1 MEKQIF
7 CKDLTNIKD
16 LKTCDIEYIFNITEE
31 MLKNLEEAKILNLC
45 SGKILATLFYEPST
59 RTRLSFESAM
69 IRLGGSVIGFS
80 GAESSSV
87 SKGES
92 LADTIRTVA
101 NYSDIIVIRHSSEG
115 AARIAAEY
123 SKIPVINAGDGGHQH
138 PTQTLLDLFTIK
150 KKKGRINGLN
160 VMLAGDLKFGRT
172 THSLALAL
180 ARYGVNLYF
189 SSPPGLEM
197 PDYII
202 RTLTEDYGIN
212 ILINHDIRE
221 QISEMDVI
229 YMTRVQRERLV
240 EAEYLKYRG
249 SYILTAE
256 ILNEVKSDAIIMHP
270 LPRVDEI
277 SKEVD
282 MDSRAIYF
290 EQAYFGVPVRMALIS
305 ILLGVNK

>member
-1 MEKQIF
+1 MEKPAF
-7 CKDLTNIKD
+7 SKDLTNIKD
-16 LKTCDIEYIFNITEE
+16 LSNDNIEYIFNISEE
-31 MLKNLEEAKILNLC
+31 MLQSIVNRDKLNIC
-45 SGKILATLFYEPST
+45 NGKILATLFYEPST

-80 GAESSSV
+80 GIESSSV

-92 LADTIRTVA
+92 LSDTIRTVA
-101 NYSDIIVIRHSSEG
+101 SYSDIIAIRHPSEG
-115 AARIAAEY
+115 AARVAAEY
-123 SKIPVINAGDGGHQH
+123 SKVPVINAGDGGHQH

-150 KKKGRINGLN
+150 KKKDTIKSLN
-160 VMLAGDLKFGRT
+160 IMLAGDLKFGRT

-180 ARYGVNLYF
+180 ARFGVNLFF

-202 RTLTEDYGIN
+202 RTLKEEYAIN
-212 ILINHDIRE
+212 SYISNDIRDYINE
-221 QISEMDVI
+221 VDVI

-249 SYILTAE
+249 SYILTKE
-256 ILNEVKSDAIIMHP
+256 ILREMKKDAIIMHP

-277 SKEVD
+277 SKDVD
-282 MDSRAIYF
+282 LDSRAVYF
-290 EQAYFGVPVRMALIS
+290 EQAFFGVPVRMALIS
-305 ILLGVNK
+305 ILLGVK

>member
-1 MEKQIF
+1 MEEPAF
-7 CKDLTNIKD
+7 SKDLPNIKD
-16 LKTCDIEYIFNITEE
+16 LSNDNIEYIFNISEE
-31 MLKNLEEAKILNLC
+31 MLQSIVNRDKLNIC
-45 SGKILATLFYEPST
+45 NGKILATLFYEPST

-80 GAESSSV
+80 GIESSSV

-92 LADTIRTVA
+92 LSDTIRTVA
-101 NYSDIIVIRHSSEG
+101 SYSDIIAIRHPSEG
-115 AARIAAEY
+115 AARVAAEY
-123 SKIPVINAGDGGHQH
+123 SKVPVINAGDGGHQH

-150 KKKGRINGLN
+150 KKKDTIKSLN
-160 VMLAGDLKFGRT
+160 IMLAGDLKFGRT

-180 ARYGVNLYF
+180 ARFGVNLFF

-202 RTLTEDYGIN
+202 RTLKEEYGIN
-212 ILINHDIRE
+212 SYISNDIRDYINE
-221 QISEMDVI
+221 VDVI

-249 SYILTAE
+249 SYILTKQ
-256 ILNEVKSDAIIMHP
+256 ILKEMKKDAIIMHP

-277 SKEVD
+277 SKDVD
-282 MDSRAIYF
+282 LDSRAVYF
-290 EQAYFGVPVRMALIS
+290 EQAFFGVPVRMALIS
-305 ILLGVNK
+305 ILLGVK

>member
-1 MEKQIF
+1 MKKNKF
-7 CKDLTNIKD
+7 SKDLTNIKD
-16 LKTCDIEYIFNITEE
+16 LTTENIEYIFNVSEE
-31 MLKNLEEAKILNLC
+31 MLQSIEKNNKLNLC
-45 SGKILATLFYEPST
+45 NGKILATLFYESST

-69 IRLGGSVIGFS
+69 LRLGGSTTGFS
-80 GAESSSV
+80 GIESSSV
-87 SKGES
+87 AKGES
-92 LADTIRTVA
+92 LADTIRIVA
-101 NYSDIIVIRHSSEG
+101 SYSDIIAIRHPSEG
-115 AARIAAEY
+115 AARVAAEY
-123 SKIPVINAGDGGHQH
+123 SRVPVINAGDGGHQH

-150 KKKGRINGLN
+150 KKKGSIKGLN

-180 ARYGVNLYF
+180 ARFGVNLFF

-202 RTLTEDYGIN
+202 RTLKEEYGIN
-212 ILINHDIRE
+212 SHISHNIRE
-221 QISEMDVI
+221 NINEVDVI

-249 SYILTAE
+249 NYILTE
-256 ILNEVKSDAIIMHP
+256 EVLKEVKKDAIVMHP

-282 MDSRAIYF
+282 LDSRAIYF
-290 EQAYFGVPVRMALIS
+290 EQAYFGVPVRMALIT
-305 ILLGVNK
+305 ILLGVK

>member
-1 MEKQIF
+1 MEKPAF
-7 CKDLTNIKD
+7 SKDLTNIKD
-16 LKTCDIEYIFNITEE
+16 LSIDNIEYIFNISEQ
-31 MLKNLEEAKILNLC
+31 MLQSIESGNKLNLC
-45 SGKILATLFYEPST
+45 NGKILATLFYEPST

-80 GAESSSV
+80 GVESSSV

-101 NYSDIIVIRHSSEG
+101 NYSDIIAIRHPSEG
-115 AARIAAEY
+115 AARVAAEY
-123 SKIPVINAGDGGHQH
+123 SKVPVINAGDGGHQH

-150 KKKGRINGLN
+150 KKKGTIKGLN

-180 ARYGVNLYF
+180 ARFGVNLFF
-189 SSPPGLEM
+189 SSPPGLDM

-202 RTLTEDYGIN
+202 RTLKEEYGIN
-212 ILINHDIRE
+212 SRVSNNIRE
-221 QISEMDVI
+221 YINEADVI

-249 SYILTAE
+249 SYILTK
-256 ILNEVKSDAIIMHP
+256 EVLKDVKEDAIIMHP

-277 SKEVD
+277 STEVD
-282 MDSRAIYF
+282 LDSRAVYF
-290 EQAYFGVPVRMALIS
+290 EQAFFGVPVRMALIS
-305 ILLGVNK
+305 ILLGVK

>member
-1 MEKQIF
+1 MEEPAF
-7 CKDLTNIKD
+7 SKDLTNIKD
-16 LKTCDIEYIFNITEE
+16 LSNDNIEYIFNISEE
-31 MLKNLEEAKILNLC
+31 MLQSIVNRDKLNIC
-45 SGKILATLFYEPST
+45 NGKILATLFYEPST

-80 GAESSSV
+80 GIESSSV

-92 LADTIRTVA
+92 LSDTIRTVA
-101 NYSDIIVIRHSSEG
+101 SYSDIIAIRHPSEG
-115 AARIAAEY
+115 AARVAAEY
-123 SKIPVINAGDGGHQH
+123 SKVPVINAGDGGHQH

-150 KKKGRINGLN
+150 KKKDTIKSLN
-160 VMLAGDLKFGRT
+160 IMLAGDLKFGRT

-180 ARYGVNLYF
+180 ARFGVNLFF

-202 RTLTEDYGIN
+202 RTLKEEYGIN
-212 ILINHDIRE
+212 SYISNDIRDYINE
-221 QISEMDVI
+221 VDVI

-249 SYILTAE
+249 SYILTKE
-256 ILNEVKSDAIIMHP
+256 ILREMKKDAIIMHP

-277 SKEVD
+277 SKDVD
-282 MDSRAIYF
+282 LDSRAVYF
-290 EQAYFGVPVRMALIS
+290 EQAFFGVPVRMALIS
-305 ILLGVNK
+305 ILLGVK

>member
-1 MEKQIF
+1 MEKPAF
-7 CKDLTNIKD
+7 SKDLTNIKD
-16 LKTCDIEYIFNITEE
+16 LSNDNIEYIFNISEE
-31 MLKNLEEAKILNLC
+31 MLQSIVNRDKLNIC
-45 SGKILATLFYEPST
+45 NGKILATLFYEPST

-80 GAESSSV
+80 GIESSSV

-92 LADTIRTVA
+92 LSDTIRTVA
-101 NYSDIIVIRHSSEG
+101 SYSDIIAIRHPSEG
-115 AARIAAEY
+115 AARVAAEY
-123 SKIPVINAGDGGHQH
+123 SKVPVINAGDGGHQH

-150 KKKGRINGLN
+150 KKKDTIKSLN
-160 VMLAGDLKFGRT
+160 IMLAGDLKFGRT

-180 ARYGVNLYF
+180 ARFGVNLFF

-202 RTLTEDYGIN
+202 RTLKEEYGIN
-212 ILINHDIRE
+212 SYISNDIRDYINE
-221 QISEMDVI
+221 VDVI

-249 SYILTAE
+249 SYILTKE
-256 ILNEVKSDAIIMHP
+256 ILREMKKDAIIMHP

-277 SKEVD
+277 SKDVD
-282 MDSRAIYF
+282 LDSRAVYF
-290 EQAYFGVPVRMALIS
+290 EQAFFGVPVRMALIS
-305 ILLGVNK
+305 ILLGVK

>member
-1 MEKQIF
+1 MEKPAF
-7 CKDLTNIKD
+7 SKDLTNIKD
-16 LKTCDIEYIFNITEE
+16 LSIDNIEYIFDVSEQ
-31 MLKNLEEAKILNLC
+31 MLQSIENGNKLNLC
-45 SGKILATLFYEPST
+45 NGKILATLFYEPST

-80 GAESSSV
+80 GVESSSV

-101 NYSDIIVIRHSSEG
+101 NYSDIIAIRHPSEG

-123 SKIPVINAGDGGHQH
+123 SKAPVINAGDGGHQH

-150 KKKGRINGLN
+150 KKKGSIKGLN
-160 VMLAGDLKFGRT
+160 IMLAGDLKFGRT

-180 ARYGVNLYF
+180 ARFGVNLFF
-189 SSPPGLEM
+189 SSPPGLDM

-202 RTLTEDYGIN
+202 RTLKEEYSIN
-212 ILINHDIRE
+212 SCISNDIRDY
-221 QISEMDVI
+221 INVADVI

-249 SYILTAE
+249 SYILTK
-256 ILNEVKSDAIIMHP
+256 EVLKDVKENAIIMHP

-282 MDSRAIYF
+282 LDSRAVYF
-290 EQAYFGVPVRMALIS
+290 EQAFFGVPVRMALIT
-305 ILLGVNK
+305 ILLGVK

>member
-1 MEKQIF
+1 MEKPAF
-7 CKDLTNIKD
+7 SKDLTNIKD
-16 LKTCDIEYIFNITEE
+16 LSNDNIEYIFNISEE
-31 MLKNLEEAKILNLC
+31 MLQSIVNRDKLNIC
-45 SGKILATLFYEPST
+45 NGKILATLFYEPST

-80 GAESSSV
+80 GIESSSV

-92 LADTIRTVA
+92 LSDTIRTVA
-101 NYSDIIVIRHSSEG
+101 SYSDIIAIRHPSEG
-115 AARIAAEY
+115 AARVAAEY
-123 SKIPVINAGDGGHQH
+123 SKVPVINAGDGGHQH

-150 KKKGRINGLN
+150 KKKDTIKSLN
-160 VMLAGDLKFGRT
+160 IMLAGDLKFGRT

-180 ARYGVNLYF
+180 ARFGVNLFF

-202 RTLTEDYGIN
+202 RTLKEEYGIN
-212 ILINHDIRE
+212 SYISNDIRDY
-221 QISEMDVI
+221 INKVDVI

-249 SYILTAE
+249 SYILTKE
-256 ILNEVKSDAIIMHP
+256 ILREMKKDAIIMHP

-277 SKEVD
+277 SKDVD
-282 MDSRAIYF
+282 LDSRAVYF
-290 EQAYFGVPVRMALIS
+290 EQAFFGVPVRMALIS
-305 ILLGVNK
+305 ILLGVK

>member
-1 MEKQIF
+1 MEKPAF
-7 CKDLTNIKD
+7 SKDLTNIKD
-16 LKTCDIEYIFNITEE
+16 LSNDNIEYIFNISEE
-31 MLKNLEEAKILNLC
+31 MLQSIVNRDKLNIC
-45 SGKILATLFYEPST
+45 NGKILATLFYEPST

-80 GAESSSV
+80 GIESSSV

-92 LADTIRTVA
+92 LSDTIRTVA
-101 NYSDIIVIRHSSEG
+101 SYSDIIAIRHPSEG
-115 AARIAAEY
+115 AARVAAEY
-123 SKIPVINAGDGGHQH
+123 SKVPVINAGDGGHQH

-150 KKKGRINGLN
+150 TKKDTIKSLN
-160 VMLAGDLKFGRT
+160 IMLAGDLKFGRT

-180 ARYGVNLYF
+180 ARFGVNLFF

-202 RTLTEDYGIN
+202 RTLKEEYGIN
-212 ILINHDIRE
+212 SYISNDIRDY
-221 QISEMDVI
+221 INKVDVI

-249 SYILTAE
+249 SYILTKE
-256 ILNEVKSDAIIMHP
+256 ILREMKKDAIIMHP

-277 SKEVD
+277 SKDVD
-282 MDSRAIYF
+282 LDSRAVYF
-290 EQAYFGVPVRMALIS
+290 EQAFFGVPVRMALIS
-305 ILLGVNK
+305 ILLGVK

>member
-1 MEKQIF
+1 MENPAF
-7 CKDLTNIKD
+7 SKDLTNIKD
-16 LKTCDIEYIFNITEE
+16 LSIDNIDYIFDVSEQ
-31 MLKNLEEAKILNLC
+31 MLQSIKNGEKLNLC
-45 SGKILATLFYEPST
+45 NGKILATLFYEPST

-80 GAESSSV
+80 GVESSSV

-101 NYSDIIVIRHSSEG
+101 NYSDIIAIRHPSEG

-123 SKIPVINAGDGGHQH
+123 SKVPVINAGDGGHQH

-150 KKKGRINGLN
+150 KIKGSIKGLN

-180 ARYGVNLYF
+180 ARFGVNLYF
-189 SSPPGLEM
+189 SSPPGLDM

-202 RTLTEDYGIN
+202 RTLKEEYSIN
-212 ILINHDIRE
+212 SCISNDIRDY
-221 QISEMDVI
+221 INKVDVI

-249 SYILTAE
+249 SYILTK
-256 ILNEVKSDAIIMHP
+256 EVLKDVKEDAIIMHP

-282 MDSRAIYF
+282 LDSRAVYF
-290 EQAYFGVPVRMALIS
+290 EQAFFGVPVRMALIS
-305 ILLGVNK
+305 ILLGVK

>member
-1 MEKQIF
+1 MEKPAF
-7 CKDLTNIKD
+7 SKDLTNIKD
-16 LKTCDIEYIFNITEE
+16 LSNDNIEYIFNISEE
-31 MLKNLEEAKILNLC
+31 MLQSIVNRDKLNIC
-45 SGKILATLFYEPST
+45 NGKILATLFYEPST

-80 GAESSSV
+80 GIESSSV

-92 LADTIRTVA
+92 LSDTIRTVA
-101 NYSDIIVIRHSSEG
+101 SYSDIIAIRHPSEG
-115 AARIAAEY
+115 AARVAAEY
-123 SKIPVINAGDGGHQH
+123 SKVPVINAGDGGHQH

-150 KKKGRINGLN
+150 KKKDTIKSLN
-160 VMLAGDLKFGRT
+160 IMLAGDLKFGRT

-180 ARYGVNLYF
+180 ARFGVNLFF

-202 RTLTEDYGIN
+202 RTLKEEYAIN
-212 ILINHDIRE
+212 SYISNDIRDY
-221 QISEMDVI
+221 INKVDVI

-249 SYILTAE
+249 SYILTKE
-256 ILNEVKSDAIIMHP
+256 ILREMKKDAIIMHP

-277 SKEVD
+277 SKDVD
-282 MDSRAIYF
+282 LDSRAVYF
-290 EQAYFGVPVRMALIS
+290 EQAFFGVPVRMALIS
-305 ILLGVNK
+305 ILLGVK

>member
-1 MEKQIF
+1 MEKPAF
-7 CKDLTNIKD
+7 SKDLTNIKD
-16 LKTCDIEYIFNITEE
+16 LSNDNIEYIFNISEE
-31 MLKNLEEAKILNLC
+31 MLQSIVNRDKLNIC
-45 SGKILATLFYEPST
+45 NGKILATLFYEPST

-80 GAESSSV
+80 GIESSSV

-92 LADTIRTVA
+92 LSDTIRTVA
-101 NYSDIIVIRHSSEG
+101 SYSDIIAIRHPSEG
-115 AARIAAEY
+115 AARVAAEY
-123 SKIPVINAGDGGHQH
+123 SKVPVINAGDGGHQH

-150 KKKGRINGLN
+150 KKKDTIKSLN
-160 VMLAGDLKFGRT
+160 IMLAGDLKFGRT

-180 ARYGVNLYF
+180 ARFGVNLFF

-202 RTLTEDYGIN
+202 RTLKEEYSIN
-212 ILINHDIRE
+212 SYISNDIRDYINE
-221 QISEMDVI
+221 VDVI

-249 SYILTAE
+249 SYILTKE
-256 ILNEVKSDAIIMHP
+256 ILREMKKDAIIMHP

-277 SKEVD
+277 SKDVD
-282 MDSRAIYF
+282 LDSRAVYF
-290 EQAYFGVPVRMALIS
+290 EQAFFGVPVRMALIS
-305 ILLGVNK
+305 ILLGVK

>member
-1 MEKQIF
+1 MSKF
-7 CKDLTNIKD
+7 SKDLTNIKD
-16 LKTCDIEYIFNITEE
+16 ITTEEIDYIFDVSEE
-31 MLKNLEEAKILNLC
+31 MLENLKQDKILNLC

-69 IRLGGSVIGFS
+69 LRLGGSVIGFS
-80 GAESSSV
+80 STEGSSV
-87 SKGES
+87 AKGES

-101 NYSDIIVIRHSSEG
+101 SYSDIIAIRHPSEG
-115 AARIAAEY
+115 AARVAAEY
-123 SKIPVINAGDGGHQH
+123 SRVPVINAGDGGHQH

-150 KKKGRINGLN
+150 KKKGSIKGLN

-180 ARYGVNLYF
+180 ARFGVNLFF

-202 RTLTEDYGIN
+202 RTLSEEYGIN
-212 ILINHDIRE
+212 SRISHNIRE
-221 QISEMDVI
+221 NISEVDVI

-249 SYILTAE
+249 SYILTKE
-256 ILNEVKSDAIIMHP
+256 VLKEVKEDAIIMHP

-290 EQAYFGVPVRMALIS
+290 EQAYFGVPVRMALIT
-305 ILLGVNK
+305 ILLGVK

>member
-1 MEKQIF
+1 MEEPAF
-7 CKDLTNIKD
+7 SKDLTNIKD
-16 LKTCDIEYIFNITEE
+16 LSNDNIEYIFNISEE
-31 MLKNLEEAKILNLC
+31 MLQSIVNRDKLNIC
-45 SGKILATLFYEPST
+45 NGKILATLFYEPST

-80 GAESSSV
+80 GIESSSV

-92 LADTIRTVA
+92 LSDTIRTVA
-101 NYSDIIVIRHSSEG
+101 SYSDIIAIRHPSEG
-115 AARIAAEY
+115 AARVAAEY
-123 SKIPVINAGDGGHQH
+123 SKVPVINAGDGGHQH

-150 KKKGRINGLN
+150 KKKDTIKSLN
-160 VMLAGDLKFGRT
+160 IMLAGDLKFGRT

-180 ARYGVNLYF
+180 ARFGVNLFF

-202 RTLTEDYGIN
+202 RTLKEEYSIN
-212 ILINHDIRE
+212 SYISNDIRDYINE
-221 QISEMDVI
+221 VDVI

-249 SYILTAE
+249 SYILTKE
-256 ILNEVKSDAIIMHP
+256 ILREMKKDAIIMHP

-277 SKEVD
+277 SKDVD
-282 MDSRAIYF
+282 LDSRAVYF
-290 EQAYFGVPVRMALIS
+290 EQAFFGVPVRMALIS
-305 ILLGVNK
+305 ILLGVK

>member
-1 MEKQIF
+1 MSKF
-7 CKDLTNIKD
+7 SKDLTNIKD
-16 LKTCDIEYIFNITEE
+16 ITTEEIDYIFDVSEE
-31 MLKNLEEAKILNLC
+31 MLENLKQGKVLNLC

-69 IRLGGSVIGFS
+69 LRLGGSVIGFAS
-80 GAESSSV
+80 TEGSSV
-87 SKGES
+87 AKGES

-101 NYSDIIVIRHSSEG
+101 NYSDIIAIRHPSEG
-115 AARIAAEY
+115 AARVAAEY
-123 SKIPVINAGDGGHQH
+123 SRVPVINAGDGGHQH

-150 KKKGRINGLN
+150 KKKGSIKRLN

-180 ARYGVNLYF
+180 ARFGVNLFF

-202 RTLTEDYGIN
+202 RTLSENYGIN
-212 ILINHDIRE
+212 SRISHDIRE
-221 QISEMDVI
+221 NISEVDVI

-249 SYILTAE
+249 SYILTKE
-256 ILNEVKSDAIIMHP
+256 VLKEVKKDAIIMHP

-277 SKEVD
+277 SREVD

-290 EQAYFGVPVRMALIS
+290 EQAYFGVPVRMALIT
-305 ILLGVNK
+305 ILLGVK

>member
-1 MEKQIF
+1 MEKPAF
-7 CKDLTNIKD
+7 SKDLTNIKD
-16 LKTCDIEYIFNITEE
+16 LSNDNIEYIFNISEE
-31 MLKNLEEAKILNLC
+31 MLQSIVNRDKLNIC
-45 SGKILATLFYEPST
+45 NGKILATLFYEPST

-80 GAESSSV
+80 GVESSSV

-92 LADTIRTVA
+92 LSDTIRTVA
-101 NYSDIIVIRHSSEG
+101 SYSDIIAIRHPSEG
-115 AARIAAEY
+115 AARVAAEY
-123 SKIPVINAGDGGHQH
+123 SKVPVINAGDGGHQH

-150 KKKGRINGLN
+150 KKKDTIKSLN
-160 VMLAGDLKFGRT
+160 IMLAGDLKFGRT

-180 ARYGVNLYF
+180 ARFGVNLFF

-202 RTLTEDYGIN
+202 RTLKEEYGIN
-212 ILINHDIRE
+212 SYISNDIRDYINE
-221 QISEMDVI
+221 VDVI

-249 SYILTAE
+249 SYILTKE
-256 ILNEVKSDAIIMHP
+256 ILREMKKDAIIMHP

-277 SKEVD
+277 SKDVD
-282 MDSRAIYF
+282 LDSRAVYF
-290 EQAYFGVPVRMALIS
+290 EQAFFGVPVRMALIS
-305 ILLGVNK
+305 ILLGVK

>member
-1 MEKQIF
+1 MEEPAF
-7 CKDLTNIKD
+7 SKDLTNIKD
-16 LKTCDIEYIFNITEE
+16 LSNDNIEYIFNISEE
-31 MLKNLEEAKILNLC
+31 MLQSIVNRDKLNIC
-45 SGKILATLFYEPST
+45 NGKILATLFYEPST

-80 GAESSSV
+80 GIESSSV

-92 LADTIRTVA
+92 LSDTIRTVA
-101 NYSDIIVIRHSSEG
+101 SYSDIIAIRHPSEG
-115 AARIAAEY
+115 AARVAAEY
-123 SKIPVINAGDGGHQH
+123 SKVPVINAGDGGHQH

-150 KKKGRINGLN
+150 KKKDTIKSLN
-160 VMLAGDLKFGRT
+160 IMLAGDLKFGRT

-180 ARYGVNLYF
+180 ARFGVNLFF

-202 RTLTEDYGIN
+202 RTLKEEYAIN
-212 ILINHDIRE
+212 SYISNDIRDYINE
-221 QISEMDVI
+221 VDVI

-249 SYILTAE
+249 SYILTKE
-256 ILNEVKSDAIIMHP
+256 ILREMKKDAIIMHP

-277 SKEVD
+277 SKDVD
-282 MDSRAIYF
+282 LDSRAVYF
-290 EQAYFGVPVRMALIS
+290 EQAFFGVPVRMALIS
-305 ILLGVNK
+305 ILLGVK